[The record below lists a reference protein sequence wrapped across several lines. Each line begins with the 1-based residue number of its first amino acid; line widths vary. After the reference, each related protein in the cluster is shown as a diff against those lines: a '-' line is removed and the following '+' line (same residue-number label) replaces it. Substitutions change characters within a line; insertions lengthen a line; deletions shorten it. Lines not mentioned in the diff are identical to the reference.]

1 MVDIFGQFVC
11 GLKQSQSGSRSLSP
25 DHAAAAIVIAARSSR
40 VNIDSPLGTA
50 VHTTELGPGMRLQM
64 ITSNNYSESK
74 KLGIDTGWKTTISGD
89 SDTEHTGQTLTPAR
103 TRSWRSCL
111 LRMENVEEEAGSEVL
126 GHVLG
131 EREAAGCWR
140 EVWWKH
146 PCWRMSG
153 YLPPPGARPWSSLA
167 VLAHAYKNCPFYFH
181 SCFPVSNNYRR
192 DARCP
197 NVKVSI
203 ETPLGEE
210 MRRSGRCLSDLWTM
224 HHKVGSSNIMGLTS
238 NLIQV
243 W

>member
-1 MVDIFGQFVC
+1 MVGIFGQFVC

-40 VNIDSPLGTA
+40 VNIDSPLGIA

-74 KLGIDTGWKTTISGD
+74 KLGIDTGSKTTISGD

-111 LRMENVEEEAGSEVL
+111 LRMENVEEASGSEVL

-140 EVWWKH
+140 EV
-146 PCWRMSG
+146 
-153 YLPPPGARPWSSLA
+153 
-167 VLAHAYKNCPFYFH
+167 
-181 SCFPVSNNYRR
+181 
-192 DARCP
+192 
-197 NVKVSI
+197 
-203 ETPLGEE
+203 
-210 MRRSGRCLSDLWTM
+210 
-224 HHKVGSSNIMGLTS
+224 
-238 NLIQV
+238 
-243 W
+243 